1 MSGGNIMSEAS
12 SAGSNPAAAVAPE
25 RHTSL
30 KVAASLGATLGYGCL
45 AAFLYLISIQIYRWF
60 RDGEWT
66 HFGVSEGMRVG
77 LLRCCVND
85 GDTGRLAAL
94 VHWLDTPVEW
104 LGLHRVLE
112 VLPASLALFVLSI
125 VGNCIL
131 IYCQDRMRDAKTS

>member
-1 MSGGNIMSEAS
+1 MSEAS
-12 SAGSNPAAAVAPE
+12 SAGGSPAAVVPE
-25 RHTSL
+25 RHTAL
-30 KVAASLGATLGYGCL
+30 KVGRAVGATLGYGCL

-66 HFGVSEGMRVG
+66 HFGVNEGIRLG

-85 GDTGRLAAL
+85 SDTGRLAAL

-104 LGLHRVLE
+104 LGLHRMLE

-125 VGNCIL
+125 LGNCVFV
-131 IYCQDRMRDAKTS
+131 YCQDRMRDLKTS